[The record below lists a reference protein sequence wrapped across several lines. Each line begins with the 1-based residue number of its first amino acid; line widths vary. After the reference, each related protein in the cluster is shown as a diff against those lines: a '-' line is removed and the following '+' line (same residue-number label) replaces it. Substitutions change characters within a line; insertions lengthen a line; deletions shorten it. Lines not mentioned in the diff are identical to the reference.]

1 MPARLTP
8 RLLCRAV
15 QAIMLRMLCDMAPT
29 MGLRLREA
37 ANQVRA
43 CVRQAQ
49 LVANFETVQRA
60 GAGTMTGQDCQDY
73 AVEGNASART
83 CVSVCAY
90 TVQLTP

>member
-15 QAIMLRMLCDMAPT
+15 QAIMLRMLCDMEPT

-43 CVRQAQ
+43 CVRACVSQ
-49 LVANFETVQRA
+49 LVANFEAVQRD
-60 GAGTMTGQDCQDY
+60 GAMTSQDCHDY
-73 AVEGNASART
+73 ANVGHD
-83 CVSVCAY
+83 
-90 TVQLTP
+90 